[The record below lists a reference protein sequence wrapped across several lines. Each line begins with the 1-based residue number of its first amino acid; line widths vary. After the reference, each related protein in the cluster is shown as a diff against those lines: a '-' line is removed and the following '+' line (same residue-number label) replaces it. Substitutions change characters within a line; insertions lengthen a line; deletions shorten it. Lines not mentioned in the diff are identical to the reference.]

1 MIISIDGNI
10 GAGKSTVMKYLRN
23 TYKYNIDLE
32 PVDEWIPFLHD
43 MYKNNK
49 DAFEFQVKVWLDRMY
64 MPIYPREKE
73 QAVLTERSGYF
84 QWHVF
89 AKSSIETGRINER
102 QYNLLKTMYD
112 NCLFYP
118 DIYIYLQT
126 TPSEVFKR
134 VHNRSRN
141 CESDID
147 IAYLEKLHTM
157 HENAFAE
164 LSQEPNIK
172 IHKINVEGRS
182 VKQIG
187 DDIHSILQTATQ

>member
-23 TYKYNIDLE
+23 TYKYNVDLE

-43 MYKNNK
+43 MYKNHK
-49 DAFEFQVKVWLDRMY
+49 DAFEFQVKVWLDRLY
-64 MPIYPREKE
+64 LPIYPANKITL
-73 QAVLTERSGYF
+73 VERSGYF

-89 AKSSIETGRINER
+89 TKSSIETGKINER

-118 DIYIYLQT
+118 DVYIYLQT
-126 TPSEVFKR
+126 SPDETFKR
-134 VHNRSRN
+134 IHTRARN

-147 IAYLEKLHTM
+147 MNYLEKIHAM

-164 LSQEPNIK
+164 LSQEPAVRTY
-172 IHKINVEGRS
+172 KINVEGRT
-182 VKQIG
+182 VKQISE
-187 DDIHSILQTATQ
+187 DIHNLISQLN

>member
-10 GAGKSTVMKYLRN
+10 GAGKTTVMKYLRS
-23 TYKYNIDLE
+23 TYKYDIDLE

-49 DAFEFQVKVWLDRMY
+49 DAFEFQIKVWLDRQY
-64 MPIYPREKE
+64 MPTYPHHKK
-73 QAVLTERSGYF
+73 VLVERSGYF

-89 AKSSIETGRINER
+89 TKSSIETGRINER

-126 TPSEVFKR
+126 TPSETFKR
-134 VHNRSRN
+134 IHKRARN

-147 IAYLEKLHTM
+147 ENYVEKIHAM
-157 HENAFAE
+157 HENAYDN
-164 LSQEPNIK
+164 LSQEPGVICH
-172 IHKINVEGRS
+172 IINVEGKS
-182 VKQIG
+182 IKQIG
-187 DDIHSILQTATQ
+187 DDIHAILNKN